1 MKNSSE
7 QESVAE
13 LQEYNMDHSVCTPL
27 ELKAWYSFGVA
38 AEGFSAMAVSVFF
51 PLILQSL
58 AANEAFKSDNH
69 KIKCNTTD
77 AYKCDVNIGGK
88 YIDTSA
94 LVLYA
99 TTISVFI
106 QFILFSILGS
116 VADYG
121 PNRKKFLMFFGV
133 STGLVGFCMIFV
145 VNTSMYLM
153 AFLIYIVSNTFFG
166 ASFVF
171 YYAWVPILARYS
183 PEVLEAETKSTDLA
197 EKHLVSERVSNEISS
212 KGFFYG
218 YMTGVAQIILSS
230 VFVLYIGSGTAWNL
244 PEVYPMQMCV
254 AAVCVWE
261 VAVLLG
267 FTGRHLKS
275 RPGPPLPAGKNYIVF
290 SIQNLAKTLSEARQ
304 QPELFKFLIAW
315 FLYSDAFCTVV
326 SIAILF
332 AQAELGASNIILLA
346 SAVIVP
352 LGAGI
357 GNILW
362 VRFQNHY
369 QLSTIRIL
377 IMQAC
382 LYLVMPVYG
391 LLGFFTPI
399 GLRTASELLP
409 LAVYH
414 GLLLGATQS
423 SCRVLFSELL
433 PPGHEAE
440 FFGLYEITDKG
451 SAWVGPLMVA
461 LITQFTGNMRY
472 SFVFIG
478 ILFFFPIFIFSN
490 IDVAKGKKEAKAY
503 SDKTKALKLS

>member
-94 LVLYA
+94 LVLCN
-99 TTISVFI
+99 
-106 QFILFSILGS
+106 G
-116 VADYG
+116 
-121 PNRKKFLMFFGV
+121 
-133 STGLVGFCMIFV
+133 
-145 VNTSMYLM
+145 
-153 AFLIYIVSNTFFG
+153 NTFI
-166 ASFVF
+166 
-171 YYAWVPILARYS
+171 YMQVPILARYS